1 MIASPQSVQQP
12 KARYRIF
19 PRGLGWCV
27 QRFVGGKLERQGVF
41 ATLAETVTLIP
52 DKKTTTEGRAL

>member
-1 MIASPQSVQQP
+1 MSASLKQP

-19 PRGLGWCV
+19 PRGIGYCI

-41 ATLAETVTLIP
+41 ATLAETVTIIP
-52 DKKTTTEGRAL
+52 MNAAEGRAE